1 MHKAI
6 GSYFLCFSQQ
16 SCSTLWTGCCLAF
29 VADPR
34 RHNLYSLNPGHF
46 VLFHSCPIGSIPAQ
60 QPDRT
65 FRNFRVSRPEFYVV
79 STYFKALKWWNV
91 RSVWG
96 SRKSLRAAA
105 NIGKGGYAS
114 VSMLE
119 ASCFSDSNTKKKRAL
134 LISEYIPISPFRELY
149 LFPSLST
156 TGIYLLHLGRRIV
169 LSFDFI
175 DEDVEGQTN
184 NVVNATRTF
193 QLEKR
198 TRHSLCWPLDLE
210 PAQGG

>member
-1 MHKAI
+1 
-6 GSYFLCFSQQ
+6 
-16 SCSTLWTGCCLAF
+16 
-29 VADPR
+29 
-34 RHNLYSLNPGHF
+34 
-46 VLFHSCPIGSIPAQ
+46 
-60 QPDRT
+60 
-65 FRNFRVSRPEFYVV
+65 
-79 STYFKALKWWNV
+79 
-91 RSVWG
+91 
-96 SRKSLRAAA
+96 
-105 NIGKGGYAS
+105 
-114 VSMLE
+114 MLE

-193 QLEKR
+193 QLEER

-210 PAQGG
+210 PAQEVPKGIVEQQDWYDGMRKSAKEQSVTTNHLTPRPREMKIVRDT